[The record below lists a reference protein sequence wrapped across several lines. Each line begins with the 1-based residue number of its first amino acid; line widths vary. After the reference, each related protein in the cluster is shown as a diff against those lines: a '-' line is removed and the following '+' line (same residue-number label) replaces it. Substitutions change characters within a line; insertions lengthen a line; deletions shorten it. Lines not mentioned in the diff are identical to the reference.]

1 MGRLRGWASRLRGV
15 FGGTRR
21 EQDLANEL
29 ESHLQLHID
38 DNIRE
43 GMTPEAARTA
53 ALIRLGGLQ
62 SVTEQHRDQRS
73 IPLLSRLHQDVRY
86 AGRTLRRSPGFAA
99 VALTTIALGVA
110 GPTITFTMTKAWIL
124 DPLPF
129 ADPDALVDIR
139 STDRASGD
147 TISVNAADFRDFQQ
161 GAGAFSDL
169 AGYRSADV
177 RLTGGDRAE
186 RVRGA
191 LVTTGFFSVMGTTAA
206 LGRVFEPADGEPS
219 APKLVVI
226 SATLWRDRFHGDHDA
241 IGHTLRLDG
250 QDYAV
255 VGVLPDT
262 FHFTLL
268 GRIDVWRPLVFT
280 PEQVAD
286 RRPRAL
292 VAVGRLR
299 DGRSVEEGRG
309 QLVSLAEQLSKTY
322 PDTNA
327 HRGVRVIPLAD
338 EVRFHHDLGFIV
350 PVMFAMVGCVLLIAC
365 VNVTNVMLARTSAR
379 RQEMAI
385 RLALGASRA
394 RLVHQWLV
402 EHVLLFVVASAAG
415 AAIAVYGADWIT
427 HSIPVANRQY
437 LRNYAVLSV
446 DRVVIAF
453 ALGIGAL
460 CGAVFGWL
468 PAWNGASAD
477 VNADLRDGA
486 ARSTTSRA
494 GARLRSTLVVSEVAL
509 ALAVLI
515 GAGLLVQTAHNITHV
530 DVGFDQARLLTLR
543 LSLDAQ
549 RYVEPADIRSFTE
562 RLTQALARHPGVV
575 GAAAATLVPF
585 SGFGNGV
592 ELFIDGE
599 PETKPADT
607 PITALNQVTGAYCS
621 LMGLRIVRG
630 RSITESDVAEG
641 QKVALVNETLAA
653 RFLGGREALGRRLRL
668 GRGTADVWT
677 VVGVT
682 ADVKNYETTDSAEP
696 QVHIPFVQQPRRSM
710 TVVVRT
716 LGAPDS
722 LAPAA
727 RAAVAAVDPAE
738 PVAAI
743 ATMDEL
749 IKRVTG
755 PYETIGTFVTV
766 LGAVTLLLAGVG
778 VYGVVSY
785 TFALRTR
792 EIGIRMALGASRLDV
807 AMLVLKQI
815 RLLLGAAFVPGLALA
830 FALGHTL
837 KAMLFG
843 VTPTDV
849 RLYGGMALLLTA
861 VAMLAAFVPA
871 RRAARIDPM
880 RALRYD

>member
-15 FGGTRR
+15 WEGARR
-21 EQDLANEL
+21 EQELADEL
-29 ESHLQLHID
+29 ESHLQLHVD
-38 DNIRE
+38 DNIRQ
-43 GMTPEAARTA
+43 GMAPEEARTA

-62 SVTEQHRDQRS
+62 SVTEQYRDQRS
-73 IPLLSRLHQDVRY
+73 IPLLSRLRQDVRY

-99 VALTTIALGVA
+99 VALTTIALGIA
-110 GPTITFTMTKAWIL
+110 GPTVTFTMVKAWIL
-124 DPLPF
+124 EPLPF
-129 ADPDALVDIR
+129 ADPAALVDIR
-139 STDRASGD
+139 AIDRGSGD
-147 TISVNAADFRDFQQ
+147 TSSVTTADFRDFQR
-161 GAGAFSDL
+161 GANAFSDL
-169 AGYRSADV
+169 AGYRNADA

-191 LVTTGFFSVMGTTAA
+191 LVTTRFFSVLGTTAA

-219 APKLVVI
+219 APKLALI
-226 SATLWRDRFHGDHDA
+226 SATLWRDRFHGAPDA
-241 IGHTLRLDG
+241 IGRTLRLNGEDHTII
-250 QDYAV
+250 
-255 VGVLPDT
+255 GVLPES

-268 GRIDVWRPLVFT
+268 GRVDVWRPLIFT
-280 PEQVAD
+280 PEQITN
-286 RRPRAL
+286 RRQRSFA
-292 VAVGRLR
+292 AMGRLR

-309 QLVSLAEQLSKTY
+309 QLVALAEDLSKSY

-327 HRGVRVIPLAD
+327 RRGVRVIPLAD

-394 RLVHQWLV
+394 RLVQQWLV
-402 EHVLLFVVASAAG
+402 EHVLLFVVASAVG
-415 AAIAVYGADWIT
+415 AAIAVYGAHWIT
-427 HSIPVANRQY
+427 ESIPVNNRQY
-437 LRNYAVLSV
+437 LRNYAVLRV
-446 DRVVIAF
+446 DGAVVAF

-460 CGAVFGWL
+460 CGALFGWL
-468 PAWNGASAD
+468 PAWNGARAD
-477 VNADLRDGA
+477 VNADLRDGS
-486 ARSTTSRA
+486 ARATASRA
-494 GARLRSTLVVSEVAL
+494 GAGLRSALVVSEVAL

-515 GAGLLVQTAHNITHV
+515 GAGLLVQTARNMTQV
-530 DVGFDQARLLTLR
+530 DLGFDRARLLTFQV
-543 LSLDAQ
+543 SLDAQ
-549 RYVEPADIRSFTE
+549 RYVEPADIRSFAA
-562 RLTQALARHPGVV
+562 RLTETLAQHPGVS
-575 GAAAATLVPF
+575 GAAAGTVVPL
-585 SGFGNGV
+585 SGSGSGA

-607 PITALNQVTGAYCS
+607 PIAALNQVTGSYCEV
-621 LMGLRIVRG
+621 MALRIVRG
-630 RSITESDVAEG
+630 RSITESDVADG

-668 GRGTADVWT
+668 GRGSADVWT

-682 ADVKNYETTDSAEP
+682 ADVKNYETIDPAEP
-696 QVHIPFVQQPRRSM
+696 QVHIPFAQLPRRTL

-722 LAPAA
+722 FAPAA
-727 RAAVAAVDPAE
+727 RTAVAAVDPAE
-738 PVAAI
+738 PVTGM

-755 PYETIGTFVTV
+755 PYETIGTFVAV

-785 TFALRTR
+785 TFAQRTR
-792 EIGIRMALGASRLDV
+792 EIGIRMALGASRGDV
-807 AMLVLKQI
+807 AFLVLKQI

-837 KAMLFG
+837 KAILFG
-843 VTPTDV
+843 VTPTDW
-849 RLYGGMALLLTA
+849 RLYGTMTLLLAA
-861 VAMLAAFVPA
+861 VAALAAFVPA

>member
-1 MGRLRGWASRLRGV
+1 MRRLRGWVSRLRGV
-15 FGGTRR
+15 FERTRHDR
-21 EQDLANEL
+21 DLAEEL

-38 DNIRE
+38 DNLRQ

-53 ALIRLGGLQ
+53 ALVRLGGLQ
-62 SVTEQHRDQRS
+62 SVTEQYREQRS
-73 IPLLSRLHQDVRY
+73 LPVFSRLRQDLQY
-86 AGRTLRRSPGFAA
+86 AGRTLRHSPGFAA

-110 GPTITFTMTKAWIL
+110 GPTITFTMIRSWIL
-124 DPLPF
+124 EPLPF
-129 ADPDALVDIR
+129 ADPDTLVDIR
-139 STDRASGD
+139 TVDRASGD
-147 TISVNAADFRDFQQ
+147 TASLNAADFRDLQR
-161 GAGAFSDL
+161 GANAFSDL
-169 AGYRSADV
+169 AGYRLADV

-186 RVRGA
+186 RLRGA
-191 LVTTGFFSVMGTTAA
+191 LVTTGFFSVLGTTAA

-219 APKLVVI
+219 APRLVVI
-226 SATLWRDRFHGDHDA
+226 SATLWRDRFHGKPEA
-241 IGHTLRLDG
+241 IGRTLRLNG
-250 QDYAV
+250 EDYAV
-255 VGVLPDT
+255 VGVLPDA

-268 GRIDVWRPLVFT
+268 GRVDVWRPLVFT
-280 PEQVAD
+280 PEQITN
-286 RRPRAL
+286 RRPRGL

-299 DGRSVEEGRG
+299 DGRSLEQGRG
-309 QLVSLAEQLSKTY
+309 ELVALADQLSKTY

-327 HRGVRVIPLAD
+327 RRGVRVIPLAD

-365 VNVTNVMLARTSAR
+365 VNVTNIMLARTSAR

-394 RLVHQWLV
+394 GLVQQWLV

-427 HSIPVANRQY
+427 QSIPVNNRQY
-437 LRNYAVLSV
+437 LRNYAVLPV
-446 DRVVIAF
+446 DRVVVAF

-468 PAWNGASAD
+468 PAWNGARAD
-477 VNADLRDGA
+477 VNADLRDGS

-494 GARLRSTLVVSEVAL
+494 GTRLRSVLVVSEVAL

-515 GAGLLVQTAHNITHV
+515 GAGLLVQSAHNITHV
-530 DVGFDQARLLTLR
+530 NVGFDQTRLLTFQV
-543 LSLDAQ
+543 SLDAQ
-549 RYVEPADIRSFTE
+549 RYAEPADIRGFTG
-562 RLTQALARHPGVV
+562 RLMQALAQHPGVA
-575 GAAAATLVPF
+575 GAAAGTLVPF
-585 SGFGNGV
+585 SGFGNGA

-607 PITALNQVTGAYCS
+607 PLASLNQVTGGYCN

-630 RSITESDVAEG
+630 RAITDADVAEG
-641 QKVALVNETLAA
+641 QKVALVNETLAG

-668 GRGTADVWT
+668 GRDSTDLWT

-682 ADVKNYETTDSAEP
+682 ADVKNYETIDSAEP
-696 QVHIPFVQQPRRSM
+696 QVHIPFAQQPRRTM

-716 LGAPDS
+716 LGGPDN
-722 LAPAA
+722 LAPAV

-743 ATMDEL
+743 AAMDEL

-785 TFALRTR
+785 TFAQRTR

-807 AMLVLKQI
+807 AVLVLKQI
-815 RLLLGAAFVPGLALA
+815 RLLLGAAFAPGLALA

-837 KAMLFG
+837 KAVLFG
-843 VTPTDV
+843 VTPTDF
-849 RLYGGMALLLTA
+849 RLYGAMALLLTTVA
-861 VAMLAAFVPA
+861 VLAAFVPA

>member
-15 FGGTRR
+15 FDGARR
-21 EQDLANEL
+21 ERDLADEL
-29 ESHLQLHID
+29 ESHLQLHVD
-38 DNIRE
+38 DNIRR
-43 GMTPEAARTA
+43 GMTPDAARTA

-62 SVTEQHRDQRS
+62 SVTEQYRDQRT
-73 IPLLSRLHQDVRY
+73 IPVLSRLRQDVRY

-99 VALTTIALGVA
+99 VALTTIALGIA
-110 GPTITFTMTKAWIL
+110 GPTVTFTMVKAWIL
-124 DPLPF
+124 EPLPF

-139 STDRASGD
+139 SIDMASGD
-147 TISVNAADFRDFQQ
+147 TASVNAADFRDFQR
-161 GAGAFSDL
+161 GANGFGDL
-169 AGYRSADV
+169 AGYRSAPV

-191 LVTTGFFSVMGTTAA
+191 QVTTGFFSVLGMTASI
-206 LGRVFEPADGEPS
+206 GRVFEPADGEPS

-226 SATLWRDRFHGDHDA
+226 GDTLWRDRFQGERDA
-241 IGHTLRLDG
+241 IGRTLRLNGEDHTII
-250 QDYAV
+250 
-255 VGVLPDT
+255 GVLPET

-268 GRIDVWRPLVFT
+268 GRVDVWRPLVFT
-280 PEQVAD
+280 PEQITD
-286 RRPRAL
+286 RRPRSL
-292 VAVGRLR
+292 VAVGRL
-299 DGRSVEEGRG
+299 GQGHSVEEGRG
-309 QLVSLAEQLSKTY
+309 QLIALAEQLSKTY

-327 HRGVRVIPLAD
+327 RRGVRVIPLAD
-338 EVRFHHDLGFIV
+338 EVRYQHDLGFIV
-350 PVMFAMVGCVLLIAC
+350 PVMFAMAGCVLLIAC

-394 RLVHQWLV
+394 RLVQQWLV
-402 EHVLLFVVASAAG
+402 EYVLLFVVASAAG

-427 HSIPVANRQY
+427 QSIPVNNRQY
-437 LRNYAVLSV
+437 LRNYAVLRV
-446 DRVVIAF
+446 DPLVVGF

-460 CGAVFGWL
+460 CGAVFGGL
-468 PAWNGASAD
+468 PAWNGARAD
-477 VNADLRDGA
+477 VNADLRDGS

-515 GAGLLVQTAHNITHV
+515 GAGLLVQTAHNITRV
-530 DVGFDQARLLTLR
+530 DVGFDPARLLTFQ
-543 LSLDAQ
+543 LSLDPQ
-549 RYVEPADIRSFTE
+549 RYVEPPDIRSFTE
-562 RLTQALARHPGVV
+562 RLTQTLAERPGVV
-575 GAAAATLVPF
+575 GAAAGTLVPF
-585 SGFGNGV
+585 SGSNSA

-607 PITALNQVTGAYCS
+607 PIAALNQVTGGYCAV
-621 LMGLRIVRG
+621 MGLRIVRG
-630 RSITESDVAEG
+630 RAITDTDVAEA

-668 GRGTADVWT
+668 GRGTTDVWT

-682 ADVKNYETTDSAEP
+682 ADVKNYETIDAAEP
-696 QVHIPFVQQPRRSM
+696 QVHIPFAQQPRRTN

-716 LGAPDS
+716 LGPPDS
-722 LAPAA
+722 LAPSA
-727 RAAVAAVDPAE
+727 RAAVASVDPAE
-738 PVAAI
+738 PVAGI

-749 IKRVTG
+749 IKRDTG
-755 PYETIGTFVTV
+755 PYENIGTFVTV
-766 LGAVTLLLAGVG
+766 LGVVTLLLAGVG

-785 TFALRTR
+785 TFAQRTR
-792 EIGIRMALGASRLDV
+792 EIGIRMALGASRVDV
-807 AMLVLKQI
+807 ALLVLKQI

-837 KAMLFG
+837 KAILFG
-843 VTPTDV
+843 VTPTDF
-849 RLYGGMALLLTA
+849 RLYGAMTLLLTA
-861 VAMLAAFVPA
+861 VAVLAAFVPA

>member
-1 MGRLRGWASRLRGV
+1 MRRLRAWASRLGGV
-15 FGGTRR
+15 FSGGRR
-21 EQDLANEL
+21 EQDLADEL

-38 DNIRE
+38 DNIRQ

-62 SVTEQHRDQRS
+62 SITEQHRDQRS
-73 IPLLSRLHQDVRY
+73 IPLLSRLRQDVQY

-99 VALTTIALGVA
+99 VALITIALGVA

-124 DPLPF
+124 EPLPF
-129 ADPDALVDIR
+129 ADPDSLVDIR
-139 STDRASGD
+139 SIDRSSGD
-147 TISVNAADFRDFQQ
+147 TTSVNAADFRDFQR
-161 GAGAFSDL
+161 GTSAFSEL
-169 AGYRSADV
+169 AGYRSADA

-186 RVRGA
+186 RIRGA
-191 LVTTGFFSVMGTTAA
+191 LVTTGFFSVLGTDAA

-226 SATLWRDRFHGDHDA
+226 SSTLWRDRFHGDPDA
-241 IGHTLRLDG
+241 IGRSLRLDG
-250 QDYAV
+250 QDHIV
-255 VGVLPDT
+255 IGVLPDR
-262 FHFTLL
+262 FHFTLQ
-268 GRIDVWRPLVFT
+268 GRIDVWRPLIFT
-280 PEQVAD
+280 PEQITD

-292 VAVGRLR
+292 VAMGRLR
-299 DGRSVEEGRG
+299 HGRSVEEGRG
-309 QLVSLAEQLSKTY
+309 QLIALADQLSKTY

-327 HRGVRVIPLAD
+327 RRGVRVIPLAD

-394 RLVHQWLV
+394 RLVQQWLV
-402 EHVLLFVVASAAG
+402 EHVLLFLVASAVGTAL
-415 AAIAVYGADWIT
+415 AVYGTSWIT
-427 HSIPVANRQY
+427 DSIPVENRQY
-437 LRNYAVLSV
+437 LRNFAVLKV

-453 ALGIGAL
+453 ALGTGAL

-477 VNADLRDGA
+477 VNADLRDGS
-486 ARSTTSRA
+486 ARSTVSRA

-515 GAGLLVQTAHNITHV
+515 GAGLLVQTARNMTHA
-530 DVGFDQARLLTLR
+530 DMGFDQARLLTFR

-549 RYVEPADIRSFTE
+549 RYVEPADIRSFMG
-562 RLTQALARHPGVV
+562 RLTQVLAPYPGVT
-575 GAAAATLVPF
+575 GAAAGTLVPF
-585 SGFGNGV
+585 SGFGSAA
-592 ELFIDGE
+592 ELLIDGE

-607 PITALNQVTGAYCS
+607 PVAALNQITGGYCS
-621 LMGLRIVRG
+621 VMGLRILRG
-630 RSITESDVAEG
+630 RAITETDVAEA

-677 VVGVT
+677 VVGIA
-682 ADVKNYETTDSAEP
+682 ADVKNYEVTDPAQP
-696 QVHIPFVQQPRRSM
+696 HVYIPFAQQPRRTM

-716 LGAPDS
+716 VGAPDS
-722 LAPAA
+722 FAPAA

-738 PVAAI
+738 PVSAI

-749 IKRVTG
+749 IRRVTG
-755 PYETIGTFVTV
+755 PYQTIGTFVTV
-766 LGAVTLLLAGVG
+766 LGIITLLLAGVG

-785 TFALRTR
+785 TFAQRTR
-792 EIGIRMALGASRLDV
+792 EIGIRMALGATRVDI
-807 AMLVLKQI
+807 AILVLSQI

-837 KAMLFG
+837 KAILFG
-843 VTPTDV
+843 VTPTDL
-849 RLYGGMALLLTA
+849 RLYGAMALLLA
-861 VAMLAAFVPA
+861 VVALLAASVPA

-880 RALRYD
+880 RALRCD

>member
-1 MGRLRGWASRLRGV
+1 MRRLRAWVSRLRGV
-15 FGGTRR
+15 FGGRRR
-21 EQDLANEL
+21 EQDLAAEL

-38 DNIRE
+38 DNIRQ
-43 GMTPEAARTA
+43 GMTPDAARTA

-62 SVTEQHRDQRS
+62 SITEQHRDQRS
-73 IPLLSRLHQDVRY
+73 IPLLSRLRQDVRY

-124 DPLPF
+124 EPLPF

-139 STDRASGD
+139 SIDRSSGD
-147 TISVNAADFRDFQQ
+147 TSSVNAADFRDFQRE
-161 GAGAFSDL
+161 ASAFSDL
-169 AGYRSADV
+169 AGYRTADA

-186 RVRGA
+186 RIRGA
-191 LVTTGFFSVMGTTAA
+191 LVTTGFFNVLGTTAA

-226 SATLWRDRFHGDHDA
+226 SSTLWRDRFHAQPDA
-241 IGHTLRLDG
+241 IGRTLRLDG
-250 QDYAV
+250 QDHLV
-255 VGVLPDT
+255 IGVLPDH
-262 FHFTLL
+262 FHFTLQ
-268 GRIDVWRPLVFT
+268 GRIDVWRPLIFSS
-280 PEQVAD
+280 EQVTD

-292 VAVGRLR
+292 VAMGRLR
-299 DGRSVEEGRG
+299 QGRSVEEGRG
-309 QLVSLAEQLSKTY
+309 QLIALADQLSKTY

-327 HRGVRVIPLAD
+327 RRGVRVIPLAD

-394 RLVHQWLV
+394 RLVQQWLV
-402 EHVLLFVVASAAG
+402 EHVLLFVVASAVGTAL
-415 AAIAVYGADWIT
+415 AVYGTNWIT
-427 HSIPVANRQY
+427 DSIPVENRQY
-437 LRNYAVLSV
+437 LRNFAVLKV

-477 VNADLRDGA
+477 VNADLRDGS
-486 ARSTTSRA
+486 ARSTVSRA

-515 GAGLLVQTAHNITHV
+515 GASLLVQTARNMTHA
-530 DVGFDQARLLTLR
+530 DVGFDQARLLTFR

-549 RYVEPADIRSFTE
+549 RYVEPADIRSFTD
-562 RLTQALARHPGVV
+562 RLTQVLAQYPGVA
-575 GAAAATLVPF
+575 GAAAGTLVPF
-585 SGFGNGV
+585 SGYGSAA

-607 PITALNQVTGAYCS
+607 PLAALNQITGGYCS

-630 RSITESDVAEG
+630 RAITERDVAEA

-682 ADVKNYETTDSAEP
+682 ADVKNYEVTDPAQP
-696 QVHIPFVQQPRRSM
+696 HVHIPFVQQPRRTM

-716 LGAPDS
+716 VGAPDS
-722 LAPAA
+722 FAPTA

-738 PVAAI
+738 PVSAI

-755 PYETIGTFVTV
+755 PYETIGTFVTA
-766 LGAVTLLLAGVG
+766 LGMITLLLAGVG

-785 TFALRTR
+785 TFAQRTR
-792 EIGIRMALGASRLDV
+792 EIGIRMALGATRVDI
-807 AMLVLKQI
+807 AILVLSQI

-837 KAMLFG
+837 KAILFG
-843 VTPTDV
+843 VTPTDL
-849 RLYGGMALLLTA
+849 RLYGAMAVLLAA
-861 VAMLAAFVPA
+861 VAVLAASVPA

>member
-15 FGGTRR
+15 FGGARR
-21 EQDLANEL
+21 EQDLADEL

-38 DNIRE
+38 DNVRQ
-43 GMTPEAARTA
+43 GMTPDAARTA

-62 SVTEQHRDQRS
+62 SVTEQYRDQRS
-73 IPLLSRLHQDVRY
+73 IPVLSRLRQDVRY

-124 DPLPF
+124 EPLPF

-139 STDRASGD
+139 SIDRSSGD
-147 TISVNAADFRDFQQ
+147 AISVNAADFRDFQR

-226 SATLWRDRFHGDHDA
+226 SATLWRDRFHGDQDA
-241 IGHTLRLDG
+241 IGRTLRLDG

-255 VGVLPDT
+255 VGVLPDA

-280 PEQVAD
+280 PEQIAD

-299 DGRSVEEGRG
+299 DARSVEEGRG

-327 HRGVRVIPLAD
+327 RRGVRVIPLAD

-394 RLVHQWLV
+394 RLVQQWLV

-415 AAIAVYGADWIT
+415 AALAVYGTDWIT
-427 HSIPVANRQY
+427 HSIPVNNRQY

-453 ALGIGAL
+453 ALGTGAL

-515 GAGLLVQTAHNITHV
+515 GAGLLVQTARNITHV
-530 DVGFDQARLLTLR
+530 DVGFDRARLLTLR

-575 GAAAATLVPF
+575 GAAAATL
-585 SGFGNGV
+585 
-592 ELFIDGE
+592 
-599 PETKPADT
+599 
-607 PITALNQVTGAYCS
+607 GA
-621 LMGLRIVRG
+621 
-630 RSITESDVAEG
+630 
-641 QKVALVNETLAA
+641 
-653 RFLGGREALGRRLRL
+653 
-668 GRGTADVWT
+668 
-677 VVGVT
+677 
-682 ADVKNYETTDSAEP
+682 
-696 QVHIPFVQQPRRSM
+696 
-710 TVVVRT
+710 
-716 LGAPDS
+716 
-722 LAPAA
+722 
-727 RAAVAAVDPAE
+727 
-738 PVAAI
+738 
-743 ATMDEL
+743 
-749 IKRVTG
+749 
-755 PYETIGTFVTV
+755 V
-766 LGAVTLLLAGVG
+766 LGLWQRRR
-778 VYGVVSY
+778 
-785 TFALRTR
+785 ALHR
-792 EIGIRMALGASRLDV
+792 
-807 AMLVLKQI
+807 
-815 RLLLGAAFVPGLALA
+815 
-830 FALGHTL
+830 
-837 KAMLFG
+837 
-843 VTPTDV
+843 
-849 RLYGGMALLLTA
+849 
-861 VAMLAAFVPA
+861 
-871 RRAARIDPM
+871 RRAANETC
-880 RALRYD
+880 